1 MKKISNSVAQT
12 IKRITL
18 SFTKESIL
26 AGFFFFLVL
35 CSWYILR
42 PVRNEMAVQ
51 NSEILPYLL
60 GIGALVMLL
69 LNPIY
74 SWLASRK
81 NLKGVL
87 IGCYSFFISNLLGFI
102 ILLEFFDPSSTISL
116 NQIFFYKSQFFDT
129 ATSIS
134 LSQIFYIWCNVYS
147 FFVVSI
153 FWVVIINLFRGV
165 DAVNVY
171 GVIAAGGSLGAYLG
185 SEISKQLASTFNES
199 GIVFFT
205 MIAIVFLF
213 LALMTGLGLM
223 KRFSNLEGINESPG
237 GSSFDAIKN
246 LISSSQIRSIGL
258 YMYLWTALMTVHWIT
273 SVEIIND
280 WSSDGGNRIIFFSQ
294 IEQTV
299 TILTLCTQF
308 FLTAALIRI
317 VGPRYILM
325 SYGFLFTGVFIGYF
339 MAPTIGY
346 VFVVTI
352 ILRLFE
358 YGINKPTRELI
369 FSYLKKIDRYKS
381 SVFVDTFLVR
391 LGDFSG
397 SGLILISKSAGVVFS
412 QVPLLAIPFA
422 GCVALLGFKIPP
434 KEQSQQQNGRI
445 RL

>member
-1 MKKISNSVAQT
+1 MNNFLKLIAQAF
-12 IKRITL
+12 KRLSL
-18 SFTKESIL
+18 SFTKESLL

-60 GIGALVMLL
+60 GIGALVMLF
-69 LNPIY
+69 LNPVY
-74 SWLASRK
+74 SWLASRR
-81 NLKGVL
+81 NLRGVL
-87 IGCYSFFISNLLGFI
+87 LGCYSFFILNLLGFI
-102 ILLEFFDPSSTISL
+102 ILWKLFDLSS
-116 NQIFFYKSQFFDT
+116 
-129 ATSIS
+129 SIL
-134 LSQIFYIWCNVYS
+134 LSQIFYVWCNVYS

-153 FWVVIINLFRGV
+153 FWVVIINLFRG
-165 DAVNVY
+165 DNAANVF

-199 GIVFFT
+199 GIIFFT
-205 MIAIVFLF
+205 MIAIVFLI
-213 LALMTGLGLM
+213 LALITGLSLM
-223 KRFSNLEGINESPG
+223 NRFTDLEGIKDSPG
-237 GSSFDAIKN
+237 GTSFDAIQN

-273 SVEIIND
+273 SVEIVNA
-280 WSSDGGNRIIFFSQ
+280 WSSDGGNRIIFFSE

-299 TILTLCTQF
+299 TVLTLFTQF
-308 FLTAALIRI
+308 FLTAAIMRLI
-317 VGPRYILM
+317 GPKYILM
-325 SYGFLFTGVFIGYF
+325 TYGFLFTGVFIGYF
-339 MAPTIGY
+339 LYPTIGY
-346 VFVVTI
+346 VFIVTI

-358 YGINKPTRELI
+358 YGVNKPTRELI

-397 SGLILISKSAGVVFS
+397 SGFILISKSAGVVFS

-422 GCVALLGFKIPP
+422 GCLAFIGLKIPS
-434 KEQSQQQNGRI
+434 KSKN
-445 RL
+445 

>member
-1 MKKISNSVAQT
+1 MKVLLNSMAKGF
-12 IKRITL
+12 KRIAL

-60 GIGALVMLL
+60 GIGALVMLA
-69 LNPIY
+69 LNPVY

-81 NLKGVL
+81 NLRGVL
-87 IGCYSFFISNLLGFI
+87 VGCYSFFISNLLVFI
-102 ILLEFFDPSSTISL
+102 ILWQLFDLSS
-116 NQIFFYKSQFFDT
+116 
-129 ATSIS
+129 SIM

-153 FWVVIINLFRGV
+153 FWVVIINLFRGEN
-165 DAVNVY
+165 AANVF
-171 GVIAAGGSLGAYLG
+171 GVIAAGGSIGAFLG

-199 GIVFFT
+199 GIIFFT
-205 MIAIVFLF
+205 MIAIVFLS
-213 LALMTGLGLM
+213 LALMAGLRLM
-223 KRFSNLEGINESPG
+223 KRFSRLQGINESPG
-237 GSSFDAIKN
+237 GSSFDALKN

-258 YMYLWTALMTVHWIT
+258 YMYLWTALMTIHWIT
-273 SVEIIND
+273 SVEIINA
-280 WSSDGGNRIIFFSQ
+280 WSSDGGDRIVFFTE

-299 TILTLCTQF
+299 TIMTLFTQF
-308 FLTAALIRI
+308 FLTAAILRI
-317 VGPRYILM
+317 VGPKYILM

-339 MAPTIGY
+339 LSPTIGY
-346 VFVVTI
+346 VFFVTI

-358 YGINKPTRELI
+358 YGVNKPTRELI

-381 SVFVDTFLVR
+381 SVLVDTFLVR

-397 SGLILISKSAGVVFS
+397 SGFILISKSIGVVFS
-412 QVPLLAIPFA
+412 QVPLLAVPFA
-422 GCVALLGFKIPP
+422 GCVALLGYKIPP
-434 KEQSQQQNGRI
+434 KNKINS
-445 RL
+445 